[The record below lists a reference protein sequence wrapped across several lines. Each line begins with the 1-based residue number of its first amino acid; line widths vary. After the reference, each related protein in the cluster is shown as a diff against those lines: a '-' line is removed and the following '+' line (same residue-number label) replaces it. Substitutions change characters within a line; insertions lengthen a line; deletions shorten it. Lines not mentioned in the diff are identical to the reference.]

1 MTHLSAAKRR
11 WRDGMPLGYIPESQV
26 KSRSY
31 SKSSAQ
37 VCWAEWRFNQP
48 FNCEVRLNFRECYLM
63 PALAVGLI
71 KRTIPEKPN
80 SCLQKYRLIAKGR
93 ALLETLH
100 QTS

>member
-1 MTHLSAAKRR
+1 
-11 WRDGMPLGYIPESQV
+11 
-26 KSRSY
+26 
-31 SKSSAQ
+31 
-37 VCWAEWRFNQP
+37 
-48 FNCEVRLNFRECYLM
+48 M